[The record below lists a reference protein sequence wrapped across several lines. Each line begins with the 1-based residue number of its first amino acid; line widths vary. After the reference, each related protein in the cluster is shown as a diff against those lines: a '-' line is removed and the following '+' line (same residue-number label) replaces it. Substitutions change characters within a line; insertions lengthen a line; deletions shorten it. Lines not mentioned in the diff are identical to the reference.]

1 MDYTERYQYWME
13 NAPLCE
19 KCTAKMKAMAENE
32 DEMKAAFGD
41 ELAFGTAG
49 IRGIMGIG
57 TNRLNQFT
65 VRRTAQGV
73 AKWLCGTDLPK
84 KCAIGYDSRHNSRE
98 FAEIC
103 ATALAEAGIRV
114 YIYHELAPTPM
125 LSYAVR
131 ELGCG
136 CGIMVTA
143 SHNAG
148 AYNGIKCYGEDGCQM
163 TDEPA
168 AIVYNEIKAT
178 PYFVLAEKSFDE
190 LLADGSISNIAPELW
205 EAYYR
210 RVFKEALRPEE
221 IEKAQLHL
229 VYTPLHGTGNKPVRE
244 MFRRLGVRY
253 DIVSSQ
259 ELPDGD
265 FTTCEYPNPETDAAL
280 NESYKIA
287 DETHPDL
294 ILGTDPDCDRVAIAV
309 PHDGAY
315 KKLSGNELGCI
326 LLDYVLK
333 MRTENGDLPEGA
345 ECIKSIVSTPMADK
359 IAESYGCKTVN
370 VLTGFKYIGGE
381 ILRLEGLGE
390 EDKYIFGFEE
400 SCGYLKGTYA
410 RDKDA
415 VVASMLVCE
424 AAAWAKKNGMDLVDY
439 LDSLYAKFGCYAAKV
454 QSIELQGIT
463 ANEISKAFMAS
474 IRENTPKSIGGAEV
488 TATAD
493 YQSSVY
499 RCLTCGKTEEIKLP
513 KSNVFTMELGEKGK
527 IIVRPSGTEPKIKL
541 YYTAIGKDWAEANA
555 LLASLQD
562 GMSGFLPR

>member
-1 MDYTERYQYWME
+1 MNYLENYRYWCE
-13 NAPLCE
+13 NAPE
-19 KCTAKMKAMAENE
+19 KYRAELLAMEGK
-32 DEMKAAFGD
+32 DDTLKGCFGD

-49 IRGIMGIG
+49 IRGIMDLGC
-57 TNRLNQFT
+57 NRLNEFT

-84 KCAIGYDSRHNSRE
+84 VCAIGYDSRHNSRLY
-98 FAEIC
+98 AEIC
-103 ATALAEAGIRV
+103 ATALAEAGIKV
-114 YIYHELAPTPM
+114 HIYHELAPTPM

-131 ELGCG
+131 ELHCG

-148 AYNGIKCYGEDGCQM
+148 IYNGIKCYGEDGCQM

-178 PYFVLAEKSFDE
+178 PYFVPAQKTFEE
-190 LLADGSISNIAPELW
+190 LKADGCISDIAPSLW
-205 EAYYR
+205 EAYYQ
-210 RVFKEALRPEE
+210 RVFKEALRPDE
-221 IEKAQLHL
+221 IAKADLHL

-253 DIVSSQ
+253 DIVECQ

-287 DETHPDL
+287 DRTHPDL

-309 PHDGAY
+309 PHNGEY
-315 KKLSGNELGCI
+315 KKLSGNELGCV
-326 LLDYVLK
+326 LLDYILR
-333 MRTENGDLPEGA
+333 MRTENGDLPAGA
-345 ECIKSIVSTPMADK
+345 ECIKSIVSSPMADK
-359 IAESYGCKTVN
+359 VAESYGCKMMS

-390 EDKYIFGFEE
+390 EGKYVFGFEE

-463 ANEISKAFMAS
+463 ANEVSKAFMAF
-474 IRENTPKSIGGAEV
+474 IRENTPAEVGGCAV

-493 YQSSVY
+493 YQSSIY
-499 RCLTCGKTEEIKLP
+499 KCLTCGKTETIALP

-541 YYTAIGKDWAEANA
+541 YFTAIGKDWDEAYA
-555 LLASLQD
+555 LLASLQA
-562 GMSGFLPR
+562 GMAGFLPA